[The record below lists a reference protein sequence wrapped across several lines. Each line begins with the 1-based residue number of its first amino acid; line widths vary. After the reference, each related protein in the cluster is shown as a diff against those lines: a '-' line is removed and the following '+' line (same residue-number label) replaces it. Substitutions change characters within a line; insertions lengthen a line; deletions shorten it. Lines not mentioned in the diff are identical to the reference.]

1 MKFKNIGAEHRKHP
15 RINER
20 LQFKLKTNHFDI
32 VTETINLS
40 CIGAYCQANK
50 YIPLMTGLEIVLA
63 LPHVDKEDELEYV
76 KCNGLVVRVEK
87 VSSDANTRNA
97 YNIAIYFSEIEDSD
111 KQKIESFVER
121 YKD

>member
-1 MKFKNIGAEHRKHP
+1 MKLKHIGAEHRKRP

-20 LQFKLKTNHFDI
+20 LQFRLKTNHFQI
-32 VTETINLS
+32 VTETIDLS

-50 YIPLMTGLEIVLA
+50 YIPLMTVLDIVLA
-63 LPHVDKEDELEYV
+63 LPHVDEEGEFEHV

-87 VSSDANTRNA
+87 VSSDVNRRNA

-121 YKD
+121 YRE

>member
-1 MKFKNIGAEHRKHP
+1 MKLKHIGAEHRKHL

-20 LQFKLKTNHFDI
+20 LKFKFKTNHFDV

-50 YIPLMTGLEIVLA
+50 YIPLMTSLDIVMA
-63 LPHVDKEDELEYV
+63 LPHVDKEDEFEHV
-76 KCNGLVVRVEK
+76 KCNGMVVRVEK
-87 VSSDANTRNA
+87 VSFDANTRNA
-97 YNIAIYFSEIEDSD
+97 YNIAIYFSEISDSE

-121 YKD
+121 HKN